1 MLRKINHLPT
11 ARRDLEDGRFR
22 GEGAR
27 ASHRAVQVSVVSND
41 GLRRIPTAC
50 ADLGEWTDVCFGA
63 CCSQEV
69 GLQHVFIPSLIGLF
83 MDLKKVDDKAV
94 CVEVDL
100 A

>member
-1 MLRKINHLPT
+1 MMRQINHLPN
-11 ARRDLEDGRFR
+11 ARRGLEYGRFR

-27 ASHRAVQVSVVSND
+27 ASRRAAQVPLASND

-63 CCSQEV
+63 RCSQEV
-69 GLQHVFIPSLIGLF
+69 CLQRVFIPYLKGLF
-83 MDLKKVDDKAV
+83 MDMKKVDVKAV